1 MDLHIKDAGAAR
13 LWMEQVEIMDRE
25 TTTLIADVGKAL
37 QEVNDDAD
45 STFVDDIYHWGT
57 NIVNSSSK
65 ILEGMTELM
74 NAVDGALKMVDEVIE
89 KSKGIVKN
97 IVSGIV
103 NKI

>member
-1 MDLHIKDAGAAR
+1 
-13 LWMEQVEIMDRE
+13 
-25 TTTLIADVGKAL
+25 
-37 QEVNDDAD
+37 
-45 STFVDDIYHWGT
+45 
-57 NIVNSSSK
+57 
-65 ILEGMTELM
+65 M